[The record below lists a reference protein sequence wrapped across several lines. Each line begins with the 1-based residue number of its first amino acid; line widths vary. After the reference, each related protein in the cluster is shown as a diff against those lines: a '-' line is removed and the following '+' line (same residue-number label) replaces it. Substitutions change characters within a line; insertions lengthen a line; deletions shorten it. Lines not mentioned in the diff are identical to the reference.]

1 MTVMTVLG
9 NRRTNSAL
17 AILLIASIASGHD
30 LFLKLDSYFLKPNAF
45 GVVRFLNGT
54 FNRSDGLIARDRF
67 RDVSLIAN
75 GSRRSG
81 AESFSWRDED
91 KTTVLEFQTS
101 APGTYLVG
109 SSTKPRE
116 IDLKAADFNEY
127 LEHDG
132 IPDTLAERRRDNEL
146 GKDVRERYSKHVRA
160 VFQVG
165 DQLTDDYKKPLG
177 YPVEIIPQQNPYA
190 LKVGQNLTVLCTL
203 DSEPLKNQFVI
214 AGWESRS
221 GNLQTVTARTDNKGL
236 ASFALKGAGTWYVK
250 LIHMTRLT
258 DATLNYESKW
268 ATLTFAIRN

>member
-1 MTVMTVLG
+1 MTVMAVLD
-9 NRRTNSAL
+9 NRRTNSVL
-17 AILLIASIASGHD
+17 AILLIAGIATGHD
-30 LFLKLDSYFLKPNAF
+30 LFLKLDSYFLKTNGP

-54 FNRSDGLIARDRF
+54 FTRSDGLIARDRF

-81 AESFSWRDED
+81 TESFSWRDEE
-91 KTTVLEFQTS
+91 KTTVLEFQTG

-109 SSTKPRE
+109 ASTKPRE

-160 VFQVG
+160 VLQVG

-177 YPVEIIPQQNPYA
+177 YPVEIIPQQP
-190 LKVGQNLTVLCTL
+190 
-203 DSEPLKNQFVI
+203 I
-214 AGWESRS
+214 
-221 GNLQTVTARTDNKGL
+221 
-236 ASFALKGAGTWYVK
+236 
-250 LIHMTRLT
+250 
-258 DATLNYESKW
+258 
-268 ATLTFAIRN
+268 